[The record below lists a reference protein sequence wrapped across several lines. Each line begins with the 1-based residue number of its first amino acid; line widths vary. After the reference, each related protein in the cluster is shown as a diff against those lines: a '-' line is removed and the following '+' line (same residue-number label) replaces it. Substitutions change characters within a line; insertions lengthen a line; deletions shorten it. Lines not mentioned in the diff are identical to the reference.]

1 MALRISDDAGSVLD
15 GVAVTI
21 TDSSGKVMEPGA
33 DGRFQLGYGTYLY
46 TLRKDGYAVER
57 GSFSLGSADADKVQD
72 GVLTVMASMQTV
84 GADPWDGTTKTEPQK
99 DDNGVYLIGTAAE
112 LAWFAAT
119 DGSGSAKLT
128 ADIEL
133 ASYDWTPLKKFYG
146 TLDGQGHVIRNLYAN
161 SASYPLGLIGY
172 LQGGASVTRL
182 GITGSVTCTARS
194 NAQAGGIAGYM
205 YDKASITQCW
215 SAVNVTSNKHAG
227 GIAGYTA
234 NGAVITDCYATGTIR
249 SSAANECYLGG
260 ICGSGFSNTA
270 GATLTNCYSVGK
282 VVGTGGNASYVG
294 GLSPDK
300 TAAHYVNSFYLTG
313 TVSGESP
320 KYGVTGLGTA
330 KTADELKALASE
342 LGSSFAAD
350 TKGLNNGYP
359 ILKWQAG
366 AEPVLTGLKIT
377 AQPAK
382 TAYLAGEDFDPT
394 GMTVVAVYDDNT
406 EVEIRDYTMEN
417 DKALKAETT
426 AVTVKYGDFSV
437 EQTITVAQKYTKGD
451 VNNDGMVDDVDAALV
466 YAIANGK
473 LTADLSQQ
481 DAADIN
487 GDGQVTAKDAEIIYA
502 FYLGELTSLTA
513 NN

>member
-1 MALRISDDAGSVLD
+1 
-15 GVAVTI
+15 
-21 TDSSGKVMEPGA
+21 
-33 DGRFQLGYGTYLY
+33 
-46 TLRKDGYAVER
+46 
-57 GSFSLGSADADKVQD
+57 
-72 GVLTVMASMQTV
+72 MQTV

-133 ASYDWTPLKKFYG
+133 ASYDWTPLRKFYG
-146 TLDGQGHVIRNLYAN
+146 TLDGQGHVIRNLYVN

-234 NGAVITDCYATGTIR
+234 TGAVITDCYATGTIR
-249 SSAANECYLGG
+249 SSSANECYLGG
-260 ICGSGFSNTA
+260 ICGSGFSNAA

-350 TKGLNNGYP
+350 TKGLNGGYP
-359 ILKWQAG
+359 ILKWQAD
-366 AEPVLTGLKIT
+366 AE
-377 AQPAK
+377 
-382 TAYLAGEDFDPT
+382 
-394 GMTVVAVYDDNT
+394 
-406 EVEIRDYTMEN
+406 
-417 DKALKAETT
+417 
-426 AVTVKYGDFSV
+426 
-437 EQTITVAQKYTKGD
+437 AQKYNKGD
-451 VNNDGMVDDVDAALV
+451 VNNDGVVDDVDAALA